1 MNDNSDN
8 SDNSDNISKLKVMF
22 INEKLNHG
30 LIGFHFSVGMTSD
43 ASVEDIAKEIIEMH
57 EAYLDGKFVDITH
70 QIL

>member
-8 SDNSDNISKLKVMF
+8 SNDNISKLKAMF

-57 EAYLDGKFVDITH
+57 EAYLDGEFVDITH